1 MNEIYCFN
9 YLCKSSLFLQKK
21 TLTHN
26 GKMLLLD
33 FLFENKGIFV
43 LTVIHKCFELIIK
56 ALENHF

>member
-1 MNEIYCFN
+1 MNEIYCFK
-9 YLCKSSLFLQKK
+9 YLCKSSFFLQKK

-56 ALENHF
+56 AL